1 LDWDELNDEQL
12 KAAKKLGYTK
22 DIWDNDKKCPAD
34 DLDWEDLSNEQRK
47 AAGVLGY
54 DEDSWNGEGGMA
66 ACCVVL

>member
-1 LDWDELNDEQL
+1 MRLTIILLFDHVC
-12 KAAKKLGYTK
+12 K

-54 DEDSWNGEGGMA
+54 DEDSWNGDGGMA